1 MCDRTATTGSGAQ
14 CRDCR
19 RTPHGMAYR
28 HSFGGVLVE
37 GDDIL
42 GNGVNIAARVEG
54 IAEPGGICISED
66 AVRQVRGKVAAE
78 FANLGEQTLK
88 NITRPLRVYRARQ
101 RFMKSKSPKP
111 EIDPSWTPTKKR

>member
-1 MCDRTATTGSGAQ
+1 
-14 CRDCR
+14 
-19 RTPHGMAYR
+19 MAYR